1 MICQNFG
8 ISRCKPVRQS
18 SVSFDFFHFFEF
30 WKHQQRWPPNAKPA
44 PSTSGDVLSFQDQHL
59 QWSFFILSVFRFREH
74 LQRQRKPI
82 LRRKSPLRMFHTEK
96 LKSVKNRIFRSIFEK
111 PNSSSESASKSA
123 LDKHIKWNTIFL
135 AQTTGNTLRA
145 GSLIKPAQ
153 PCWPARR
160 SLVASIF

>member
-18 SVSFDFFHFFEF
+18 SVSSVIWVKFVFFFNF
-30 WKHQQRWPPNAKPA
+30 WKHQQRWPSNAKPA

-111 PNSSSESASKSA
+111 PNSSSESASKTAS
-123 LDKHIKWNTIFL
+123 DKPIKWSFIF
-135 AQTTGNTLRA
+135 
-145 GSLIKPAQ
+145 
-153 PCWPARR
+153 WPRKARTP
-160 SLVASIF
+160 

>member
-1 MICQNFG
+1 MICQNFRPTSIYQVG
-8 ISRCKPVRQS
+8 QKSVS
-18 SVSFDFFHFFEF
+18 SVIWVKFVFFLHF
-30 WKHQQRWPPNAKPA
+30 WKHQQRWPSNAKPA

-111 PNSSSESASKSA
+111 PNSSSESASKTAS
-123 LDKHIKWNTIFL
+123 DKPIKWSFIF
-135 AQTTGNTLRA
+135 
-145 GSLIKPAQ
+145 
-153 PCWPARR
+153 WPRKARTP
-160 SLVASIF
+160 

>member
-1 MICQNFG
+1 MICQNFRPTSIFQVG
-8 ISRCKPVRQS
+8 QKSVS
-18 SVSFDFFHFFEF
+18 SVIWVKFVFFLNF

-44 PSTSGDVLSFQDQHL
+44 PFTSGDVLSFQDQHL

-135 AQTTGNTLRA
+135 ARTTGNTLA
-145 GSLIKPAQ
+145 PGFALAD
-153 PCWPARR
+153 
-160 SLVASIF
+160 SLVWLNLV